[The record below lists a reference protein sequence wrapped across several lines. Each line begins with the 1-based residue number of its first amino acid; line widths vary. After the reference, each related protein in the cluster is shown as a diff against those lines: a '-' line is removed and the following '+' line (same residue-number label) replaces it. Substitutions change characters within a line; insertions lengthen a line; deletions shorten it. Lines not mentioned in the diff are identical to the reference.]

1 MTTYA
6 WPEAWGA
13 NRLEMT
19 VQPNERVFRS
29 AFNPAAAQV
38 VDVGGDYW
46 VASLSIPAGVAASK
60 GAEIEA
66 FLGRLRGSQNF
77 LSLYHL
83 KRPVPRGTMRGG
95 TTATWTT
102 TVPSTATWTTTVP
115 STAVWTAGA
124 PRLRYAVAQFD
135 TTCYLS
141 TLPGYTLAPGD
152 LFGMPN
158 GQTVMYVGSVT
169 LVADG
174 NGDMGVV
181 EFAPSARSAMA
192 AWGAITWD
200 RPTINFRLRDGKT
213 PPVTWAPGRFEG
225 ITLDL
230 VEAI

>member
-29 AFNPAAAQV
+29 AFNPASAQV

-46 VASLSIPAGVAASK
+46 VASLSIPAGIAASK

-66 FLGRLRGSQNF
+66 FLARLRGSRDF

-102 TVPSTATWTTTVP
+102 TVPSAANWSTTVP
-115 STAVWTAGA
+115 SAAVWTGGA
-124 PRLRYAVAQFD
+124 PRLRYAVAQFA
-135 TTCYLS
+135 TSCTLS
-141 TLPGYTLAPGD
+141 MLPGYTLAPGD
-152 LFGMPN
+152 LFGLPN
-158 GQTVMYVGSVT
+158 GQTVMYVGSST

-174 NGDMGVV
+174 NGDMAV

-192 AWGAITWD
+192 AWGAIVWD
-200 RPTINFRLRDGKT
+200 RPSVSFRLRDGKT
-213 PPVTWAPGRFEG
+213 PPVTWVPGRYEG